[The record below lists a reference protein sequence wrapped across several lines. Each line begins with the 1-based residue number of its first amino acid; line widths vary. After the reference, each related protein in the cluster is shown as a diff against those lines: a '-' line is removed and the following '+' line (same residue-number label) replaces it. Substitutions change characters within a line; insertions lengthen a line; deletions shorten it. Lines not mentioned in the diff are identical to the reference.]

1 MADKINLNKGNDN
14 DDNNN
19 AGNQSMVP
27 SGGNQVG
34 GSNNATGG
42 GNDNNQGGKQALGK
56 IEIAKMPANAL
67 STEVKKPTDG
77 GRVNGIDTGLACLIS
92 IAKYYNIPAEYRQ
105 LERAYVYEEGSVDT
119 TTLVRAAR
127 DLKLKARA
135 YSDLTEKDLDALVY
149 PVLMRMKDGRSIV
162 ITTIR
167 DNDIY
172 IMDPVFSQE
181 PVKADRYK
189 LLGDWSG
196 EAILFTSRY
205 ELASKL
211 EKFGFKWFIPV
222 ISKYSKQLRNVLW
235 ISLILQ
241 LLGLASPFFVQN
253 IIDKVLVHRASDAL
267 DILVLGMIVCTCFS
281 TWIMSLRA
289 YLFSNIA
296 SKMDVTLSSRL
307 FKNITA
313 LPVKYFQKWQVGDVV
328 SRIGELE
335 TLRSFLTGSSLTII
349 LDIVF
354 ALLYF
359 GVMFMYNRILCVLV
373 LVMLPSFVIL
383 NLIVAPIF
391 KRMINERFLIG
402 AENRS
407 FLIETITGIHTVKA
421 SSVEPHFIRR
431 YEEML
436 ARLVNASLAV
446 INLANVANTIATFL
460 YSMFKLLILWIGSY
474 YVMEGEISVGEL
486 IAFQMIAGQL
496 IAPVMRLI
504 NQWQYFQQVRVSM
517 ERLADIMDEE
527 TEPAFNPSRT
537 TLPSL
542 RGDIAL
548 EKLAFSY
555 TPEGGK
561 VLDNINVKI
570 PAGMK
575 VGIVG
580 RSGSGKS
587 TLTKLIQ
594 RLYLPDNGRIL
605 IDGVD
610 IAQVEPAWL
619 RRQIGVVLQDSML
632 FSGTIEENI
641 RLACPNAT
649 HEDVVKAA
657 KLAGA
662 DEFISQFPHGY
673 ETFVGERGSLLSGG
687 QRQRLAI
694 ARALISDPRILIFD
708 EATSALD
715 YESEN
720 IIMNNIEPIAA
731 GRTMLMIAHRLSTV
745 RDCDAIIVI
754 DKGRI
759 VEAGSHED
767 LLQRNGAYTKLYQ
780 AQMA

>member
-1 MADKINLNKGNDN
+1 MSEDKNNDQNNKGL
-14 DDNNN
+14 
-19 AGNQSMVP
+19 VP
-27 SGGNQVG
+27 SGENLPQKPDDKNG
-34 GSNNATGG
+34 GEK
-42 GNDNNQGGKQALGK
+42 KQALAK
-56 IEIAKMPANAL
+56 IELAKVPADQANKNQV
-67 STEVKKPTDG
+67 STDVKSEDG
-77 GRVNGIDTGLACLIS
+77 GRVNGIDTGIACLIA
-92 IAKYYNIPAEYRQ
+92 IAKYYNIPADYRQ
-105 LERAYVYEEGSVDT
+105 LERAYVLEEGSVDF
-119 TTLVRAAR
+119 TTLVRAAHE
-127 DLKLKARA
+127 LKLKARA
-135 YSDLTEKDLDALVY
+135 YHDLKESDLDRLVY
-149 PVLMRMKDGRSIV
+149 PVLIQLHSGKKVV

-167 DNDIY
+167 DGDIY
-172 IMDPVFSQE
+172 IMDPVFSQQ

-189 LLGDWSG
+189 LLLDWTGD
-196 EAILFTSRY
+196 AILFTRRY
-205 ELASKL
+205 ELPKKSQ
-211 EKFGFKWFIPV
+211 KFGFRWFLPV
-222 ISKYSKQLRNVLW
+222 VTKYFPFLRSVLFM
-235 ISLILQ
+235 SLVLQ

-253 IIDKVLVHRASDAL
+253 IIDKVLVHRAADAL
-267 DILVLGMIVCTCFS
+267 DIFVLGMLTCTIFN
-281 TWIMSLRA
+281 TWIMGLRS
-289 YLFSNIA
+289 YLFTNIC
-296 SKMDVTLSSRL
+296 SKMDVALSSRL

-313 LPVKYFQKWQVGDVV
+313 LPLSYFQKWQVGDVV
-328 SRIGELE
+328 SRLGELQ
-335 TLRSFLTGSSLTII
+335 TLRSFMTGSSLTIL
-349 LDIVF
+349 LDMVF
-354 ALLYF
+354 AVVYF
-359 GVMFMYNRILCVLV
+359 GVMFLYSRVLSIVV
-373 LVMLPSFVIL
+373 LVMIPLFVIL
-383 NLIVAPIF
+383 NLVVAPIF

-402 AENRS
+402 SENRS

-421 SSVEPHFIRR
+421 TSVENNFIRR

-436 ARLVNASLAV
+436 ARLVKSSLAV
-446 INLANVANTIATFL
+446 INLANVANTIGTFL
-460 YSMFKLLILWIGSY
+460 FSMFNLLILWIGSY
-474 YVMEGEISVGEL
+474 YVMQGEISVGEL

-504 NQWQYFQQVRVSM
+504 NQWQYFQQIRVSM
-517 ERLADIMDEE
+517 DRLGDIMNEE

-561 VLDNINVKI
+561 VLDNINIRI

-594 RLYLPDNGRIL
+594 RLFLPENGRIL

-619 RRQIGVVLQDSML
+619 RRQIGVVLQDSKL
-632 FSGTIEENI
+632 FSGTVEENI
-641 RLACPNAT
+641 RIACPNAS
-649 HEDVVKAA
+649 HEDVVRAA

-662 DEFISQFPHGY
+662 DDFISSFPHGY

-687 QRQRLAI
+687 QRQRVAI
-694 ARALISDPRILIFD
+694 ARALITDPRILIFD

-720 IIMNNIEPIAA
+720 IIMSNIEPIAR

-745 RDCDAIIVI
+745 RNCDAIVVI

-759 VEAGSHED
+759 IEAGSHDD
-767 LLQRNGAYTKLYQ
+767 LMKRNGAYSKLYQ
-780 AQMA
+780 AQMV

>member
-1 MADKINLNKGNDN
+1 MADNKNQTP
-14 DDNNN
+14 DDK
-19 AGNQSMVP
+19 SLVP
-27 SGGNQVG
+27 SQGQAPQK
-34 GSNNATGG
+34 SNG
-42 GNDNNQGGKQALGK
+42 QALGK
-56 IEIAKMPANAL
+56 IQLKKVPADQAKSGKLDTN
-67 STEVKKPTDG
+67 VKPSEDG
-77 GRVNGIDTGLACLIS
+77 GVVNGIDTGLACLIA

-105 LERAYVYEEGSVDT
+105 LERAYVLEEGSVDF

-127 DLKLKARA
+127 DLKLKAREYDGLGEA
-135 YSDLTEKDLDALVY
+135 DLDKLVY
-149 PVLMRMKDGRSIV
+149 PVLIKLRSGRSVV

-167 DNDIY
+167 EGNIY
-172 IMDPVFSQE
+172 VMDPIFSQQ
-181 PVKADRYK
+181 PAKVDRYK
-189 LLGDWSG
+189 LLMDWTG
-196 EAILFTSRY
+196 EAILFTRRY
-205 ELASKL
+205 ELDQKKS
-211 EKFGFKWFIPV
+211 KFGFKWFIPV
-222 ISKYSKQLRNVLW
+222 VSKYVPFLRSVLFL
-235 ISLILQ
+235 SLILQ
-241 LLGLASPFFVQN
+241 LLGLASPIFVQN
-253 IIDKVLVHRASDAL
+253 IIDKVLVHRSADAL
-267 DILVLGMIVCTCFS
+267 DILVLGMLICTVFNN
-281 TWIMSLRA
+281 WIMSLRA
-289 YLFSNIA
+289 YLFTNIA
-296 SKMDVTLSSRL
+296 SKMDVALSSRL

-313 LPVKYFQKWQVGDVV
+313 LPVSYFQKWQVGDVV
-328 SRIGELE
+328 SRLGELQ
-335 TLRSFLTGSSLTII
+335 TLRSFMTGSSLTII

-354 ALLYF
+354 AVVYF
-359 GVMFMYNRILCVLV
+359 CVMFLYSSMLSIIV
-373 LVMLPSFVIL
+373 LVMIPLFVIL

-391 KRMINERFLIG
+391 KRLINDRFLIG
-402 AENRS
+402 SENRS

-421 SSVEPHFIRR
+421 SSVEPHFTRR

-446 INLANVANTIATFL
+446 VNVANVANSIGTFL
-460 YSMFKLLILWIGSY
+460 FSMFNLVILWIGAY
-474 YVMEGEISVGEL
+474 NVMAGEISVGEL

-504 NQWQYFQQVRVSM
+504 NQWQYFQQIRVSM
-517 ERLADIMDEE
+517 ERLADIMDED

-542 RGDIAL
+542 RGEIAL

-561 VLDNINVKI
+561 VLDNINIRI

-594 RLYLPDNGRIL
+594 RLYLPDTGRIL

-619 RRQIGVVLQDSML
+619 RRQIGVVLQDSKL
-632 FSGTIEENI
+632 FSGTVEENI
-641 RLACPNAT
+641 RIACPNAT
-649 HEDVVKAA
+649 HEDVVNAA

-662 DEFISQFPHGY
+662 DEFVSQFPHGY

-687 QRQRLAI
+687 QRQRIAI
-694 ARALISDPRILIFD
+694 ARALISNPRIIIFD

-720 IIMNNIEPIAA
+720 IIMNNIEPISR

-754 DKGRI
+754 EKGRI
-759 VEAGSHED
+759 IEAGSHDE
-767 LLQRNGAYTKLYQ
+767 LMKRNGVYAKLHQ
-780 AQMA
+780 AQMS

>member
-1 MADKINLNKGNDN
+1 MSDKINLNKDN
-14 DDNNN
+14 ENEKNNSAQN
-19 AGNQSMVP
+19 ESRAVVP
-27 SGGNQVG
+27 
-34 GSNNATGG
+34 
-42 GNDNNQGGKQALGK
+42 NNQDNQNNQNNSEGENSNKQALGK
-56 IEIAKMPANAL
+56 IDVVKKSAQEL
-67 STEVKKPTDG
+67 STEVKKPVDG
-77 GRVNGIDTGLACLIS
+77 GRVNGIDTGIACLIA
-92 IAKYYNIPAEYRQ
+92 IAKFYNIPAEYRQ
-105 LERAYVYEEGSVDT
+105 LERAYVYEDASIDT
-119 TTLVRAAR
+119 ITLVRAAR
-127 DLKLKARA
+127 ELKLKARA
-135 YSDLTEKDLDALVY
+135 YSDLTEKDLNSLVY
-149 PVLMRMKDGRSIV
+149 PILMRMKNGRSIV
-162 ITTIR
+162 VTTIR

-181 PVKADRYK
+181 PVKADRYR
-189 LLGDWSG
+189 LLGDWNG
-196 EAILFTSRY
+196 EAILFTRRY
-205 ELASKL
+205 ELPSKL

-222 ISKYSKQLRNVLW
+222 IGKYKDQLQSVLW
-235 ISLILQ
+235 ISLVLQ
-241 LLGLASPFFVQN
+241 LLGLASPIFVQN
-253 IIDKVLVHRASDAL
+253 IIDKVLVHRAADAL
-267 DILVLGMIVCTCFS
+267 DIMVLGMIVCTVFQ

-296 SKMDVTLSSRL
+296 SKMDVTLSARL

-313 LPVKYFQKWQVGDVV
+313 LPVKYFQQWQVGEVV
-328 SRIGELE
+328 SRTGELE

-349 LDIVF
+349 LDVVF
-354 ALLYF
+354 AVLYF
-359 GVMFMYNRILCVLV
+359 VVMFMYNRILCALV
-373 LVMLPSFVIL
+373 VVMLPSFIIL

-391 KRMINERFLIG
+391 KRMINEKFLIG
-402 AENRS
+402 AENNS

-421 SSVEPHFIRR
+421 SSVESHFIRR

-446 INLANVANTIATFL
+446 VNLANVANTIATFL
-460 YSMFKLLILWIGSY
+460 FSMFNLLILWVGSY
-474 YVMEGEISVGEL
+474 YVMEGEITVGEL
-486 IAFQMIAGQL
+486 IAFQMISGQL

-527 TEPAFNPSRT
+527 TEPALNPART

-548 EKLAFSY
+548 EKLSFSY

-561 VLDNINVKI
+561 VLDNVNVRI

-641 RLACPNAT
+641 KLACPSAT

-662 DEFISQFPHGY
+662 DDFITQLPHGY

-720 IIMNNIEPIAA
+720 IIMQNIEPIAA

-754 DKGRI
+754 EKGRI
-759 VEAGSHED
+759 VEAGSHNE
-767 LLQRNGAYTKLYQ
+767 LLQRNGAYKKLYQ

>member
-1 MADKINLNKGNDN
+1 MADLNKRNP
-14 DDNNN
+14 DDK
-19 AGNQSMVP
+19 SLVP
-27 SGGNQVG
+27 SQGNVPQKSGG
-34 GSNNATGG
+34 
-42 GNDNNQGGKQALGK
+42 QALGK
-56 IEIAKMPANAL
+56 INPKKVPAPKHKPGAL
-67 STEVKKPTDG
+67 DVKAYNVEEG
-77 GRVNGIDTGLACLIS
+77 GIVNGIDTGIACLIA

-105 LERAYVYEEGSVDT
+105 LERAYVLHEGSVDY

-127 DLKLKARA
+127 DLKLKAREYTGLGEA
-135 YSDLTEKDLDALVY
+135 DLEKLVY
-149 PVLMRMKDGRSIV
+149 PVLIKLKSGRSVV

-167 DNDIY
+167 EGNIY
-172 IMDPVFSQE
+172 VMDPAFSQQ
-181 PVKADRYK
+181 PVQVDRYK
-189 LLGDWSG
+189 LLLDWTG
-196 EAILFTSRY
+196 EAILFTRRY
-205 ELASKL
+205 ELDRKKQ
-211 EKFGFKWFIPV
+211 KFGFKWFIPV
-222 ISKYSKQLRNVLW
+222 VSKYMPHLRSVLFM
-235 ISLILQ
+235 SLFLQ
-241 LLGLASPFFVQN
+241 VLGLASPIFTQN
-253 IIDKVLVHRASDAL
+253 IIDKVLVHRAAEAL
-267 DILVLGMIVCTCFS
+267 DILVLGMMICTVFQN
-281 TWIMSLRA
+281 WIMSLRA
-289 YLFSNIA
+289 YLFTNIA
-296 SKMDVTLSSRL
+296 TKMDVALSSRL

-313 LPVKYFQKWQVGDVV
+313 LPVSYFQKWQVGDVV
-328 SRIGELE
+328 SRLGELQ
-335 TLRSFLTGSSLTII
+335 TLRSFMTGNSLTII

-354 ALLYF
+354 ALIYF
-359 GVMFMYNRILCVLV
+359 GVMFLYSRILSLIV
-373 LVMLPSFVIL
+373 LVMIPLFVIL
-383 NLIVAPIF
+383 NLVVAPIF
-391 KRMINERFLIG
+391 KRMINDKFLIG
-402 AENRS
+402 SENRS
-407 FLIETITGIHTVKA
+407 FLIEAITGIHTVKS
-421 SSVEPHFIRR
+421 SSVENNFIRR

-446 INLANVANTIATFL
+446 VNLANVANSIASFL
-460 YSMFKLLILWIGSY
+460 FSMFNLVILWIGAY

-496 IAPVMRLI
+496 IAPIMRLI
-504 NQWQYFQQVRVSM
+504 NQWQSFQQVRVSM
-517 ERLADIMDEE
+517 ERLADIMDED

-555 TPEGGK
+555 SVEGGK
-561 VLDNINVKI
+561 VLDNINIRI

-619 RRQIGVVLQDSML
+619 RRQIGVVLQDSKL
-632 FSGTIEENI
+632 FSGTVEENI
-641 RLACPNAT
+641 RIACPNAT
-649 HEDVVKAA
+649 HEDVVNAA

-662 DEFISQFPHGY
+662 DDFVSQFPHGY

-687 QRQRLAI
+687 QRQRIAI
-694 ARALISDPRILIFD
+694 ARALLSNPRILIFD

-720 IIMNNIEPIAA
+720 VIMSNIEPISR

-754 DKGRI
+754 EKGRI
-759 VEAGSHED
+759 VEAGSHDE
-767 LLQRNGAYTKLYQ
+767 LMKRNGVYAKLHQ
-780 AQMA
+780 AQMG